1 MCILIINNLYRFA
14 AVHFPINF
22 SQCMNDPN
30 LLKQRML
37 KYLLPVCLITLVVNI
52 NKFFE
57 QIVIDPIESGKL
69 SLALLYITWGNVNDL
84 IVIIYI

>member
-1 MCILIINNLYRFA
+1 
-14 AVHFPINF
+14 
-22 SQCMNDPN
+22 MNDPN

-57 QIVIDPIESGKL
+57 QIVIDPVESGKL
-69 SLALLYITWGNVNDL
+69 SLALLYITWGNEIVLNDL
-84 IVIIYI
+84 IVVIYM

>member
-1 MCILIINNLYRFA
+1 MCILIIINVYRFA

-37 KYLLPVCLITLVVNI
+37 KYLLPVCLITFVVNI

-57 QIVIDPIESGKL
+57 QTVIDPIESGKL
-69 SLALLYITWGNVNDL
+69 SLALQYITWGIDL
-84 IVIIYI
+84 KVKKMI

>member
-1 MCILIINNLYRFA
+1 MCIFIINDFYRFA

-37 KYLLPVCLITLVVNI
+37 KYLLPVCLMTVVVNI

-57 QIVIDPIESGKL
+57 QAVIDPVQSGKL
-69 SLALLYITWGNVNDL
+69 SLAIVCITSGNDL
-84 IVIIYI
+84 KMTKYF